1 MSCVVCLLTP
11 LDTSVDEGELNSDGV
26 IWATMG
32 GRATGYLLCQL
43 RHSLWKFNC
52 CWTIIILQSHWL
64 TGIWDK
70 HSSEACYLSIHS
82 LSLFAPEHPRGHHF
96 PQLSGHDPM
105 FKIWLPN
112 WKLSTEVHICKIIQN
127 IPTPTDT
134 NRTNWGQFL
143 SETCVGVC
151 VLLISGAHYEK
162 WILD

>member
-43 RHSLWKFNC
+43 RYSLWKFNC

-96 PQLSGHDPM
+96 PQLGEHDPM

-112 WKLSTEVHICKIIQN
+112 WMLSTEAHICKIIQN
-127 IPTPTDT
+127 IPSP
-134 NRTNWGQFL
+134 
-143 SETCVGVC
+143 ETQTTLIEANFYLRHVWVC
-151 VLLISGAHYEK
+151 VYCSYQGHIMKSGS
-162 WILD
+162 